1 MKSTLFRLSLSLLT
15 LTFTTSVLSAET
27 CDIDLA
33 KKVYGICAA
42 CHGQP
47 DTENPPL
54 GPSLKGLFGR
64 ESGTLSGFI
73 YSVAMEKA
81 EITWDE
87 DSLNTYLE
95 APMTVVSGTSM
106 AFAGIRDEH
115 QRKNLICWLAN
126 FEQRKQDS
134 TN

>member
-1 MKSTLFRLSLSLLT
+1 MKSLLLSLPLFLLAVNT
-15 LTFTTSVLSAET
+15 PLLAET
-27 CDIDLA
+27 CDTGLA

-47 DTENPPL
+47 DMEKPPL

-64 ESGTLSGFI
+64 ESGTLPDYI

-81 EITWDE
+81 GITWNEETLD
-87 DSLNTYLE
+87 TYLA
-95 APMTVVSGTSM
+95 APMTVVPGSSM
-106 AFAGIRDEH
+106 AFAGIRDDH
-115 QRKNLICWLAN
+115 QRENLICWLAD
-126 FEQRKQDS
+126 FEQRNEDS